1 MKTTEETKNLMSV
14 IIITYGRYSDLIRC
28 IPSILKQDSESLEIV
43 LVDNN
48 ENKKVSE
55 YIAGRLNKIDD
66 RRIRY
71 FKTPK
76 NLGVTGGRNFGI
88 SKANGDILVFIDD
101 DAFFENTDAC
111 QMVHREFSRND
122 NLGILSFKII
132 NYYSKKI
139 ERAEF
144 PHRDKKLNT
153 DKQFETTYFIGAGH
167 AIKREVFEKV
177 GGYADDFFYGMEEL
191 DLSFKTMDRDYQ
203 IFYFPD
209 VVVWHKQSQRGR
221 LDKKRTWQKYLENRI
236 KVGIRNLPWRYVL
249 ISCIIWAGKSLY
261 ETRDFRVLFRAGMHI
276 WTDKRALLKS
286 RKVIK
291 PKTVQKLR
299 KLKGRLYF

>member
-1 MKTTEETKNLMSV
+1 MSSISTLSLIVVTFGRKTEPLE
-14 IIITYGRYSDLIRC
+14 C
-28 IPSILKQDSESLEIV
+28 IAQIVDQECSAFEVV

-48 ENKKVSE
+48 ENKSTSE
-55 YIAGRLNKIDD
+55 YIAERLNKIDD
-66 RRIRY
+66 SRIRY

-88 SKANGDILVFIDD
+88 SKAKGDILVFIDD

-122 NLGILSFKII
+122 NLGVLSFKII
-132 NYYSKKI
+132 NYYSKRI
-139 ERAEF
+139 ERGEF
-144 PHRDKKLNT
+144 PHRDKKLHP
-153 DKQFETTYFIGAGH
+153 DKQFETTYFIGTGH

-191 DLSFKTMDRDYQ
+191 DLSFKVMDMGYQ
-203 IFYFPD
+203 IFYFPA
-209 VVVWHKQSQRGR
+209 VIVWHKQSPSGR
-221 LDKKRTWQKYLENRI
+221 LDDKQKWQKYLENRI

-249 ISCIIWAGKSLY
+249 ISCVIWSGKSLY
-261 ETRDFRVLFRAGMHI
+261 DTRDFRVLLRAGTHI
-276 WTDKRALLKS
+276 WRDRKALLKS
-286 RKVIK
+286 RKVIQ

-299 KLKGRLYF
+299 KMKGRLYF